1 MGSAYN
7 KTMGG
12 TGIATRNRKVLNYLN
27 PAAVTARDSL
37 SFMMDVGLYQNN
49 TISRQGDVKNAV
61 NVTNINDIVLSFP
74 VYRSSAMMF
83 GIAPYSHNGYA
94 FSSVVNDPL
103 LLAYTGDIS
112 YNSSGQ
118 GSMYQL
124 FAAAGVTF
132 FKKISLGAEFIH
144 YFGDISKTTTQVF
157 SSASSNGIQTGY
169 NLNLSANAL
178 KFGLQ
183 YEQQLGRLSLCAGAT
198 HTTSAK
204 IGAKGT
210 VVDYEYAAGSILTD
224 TVRYK
229 TYDNIGV
236 KLASETGVGLS
247 VKSGEKWRAEV
258 DFLTG
263 AWSASGMEESLGFS
277 NLSSRVFK
285 TTDSYSVRAGF
296 ELTPNVNDI
305 RYYLRRCTYRAGVY
319 HNRMYYT
326 VDGSDITA
334 TGITL
339 GVTLPVFRLANGITL
354 GVDLGQK
361 GRLSDNLVRE
371 RYINFTIGLN
381 SFDLW
386 FQKPRYN

>member
-1 MGSAYN
+1 MSGRVCKILLVGIALCAGIHSYAQSGAATGYSSYSVFGIGDISDMGSAYN

-83 GIAPYSHNGYA
+83 GIVPYSHNGYA

-169 NLNLSANAL
+169 NLNLSANA
-178 KFGLQ
+178 GQ
-183 YEQQLGRLSLCAGAT
+183 
-198 HTTSAK
+198 H
-204 IGAKGT
+204 I
-210 VVDYEYAAGSILTD
+210 VVL
-224 TVRYK
+224 
-229 TYDNIGV
+229 
-236 KLASETGVGLS
+236 L
-247 VKSGEKWRAEV
+247 
-258 DFLTG
+258 
-263 AWSASGMEESLGFS
+263 
-277 NLSSRVFK
+277 
-285 TTDSYSVRAGF
+285 
-296 ELTPNVNDI
+296 
-305 RYYLRRCTYRAGVY
+305 
-319 HNRMYYT
+319 
-326 VDGSDITA
+326 
-334 TGITL
+334 
-339 GVTLPVFRLANGITL
+339 
-354 GVDLGQK
+354 
-361 GRLSDNLVRE
+361 RE
-371 RYINFTIGLN
+371 RF
-381 SFDLW
+381 
-386 FQKPRYN
+386 